1 MLFERPIR
9 EGDTIVLGEQ
19 CAQVKQIGMRATIIE
34 TFDKSEMVIPN
45 ADMIKNHVTNWTLSN
60 RQVRLSIPVGV
71 DYGSDVTLVGGT
83 LLACANDNSFV
94 MKSPVPEVLFLNLGE
109 SSLDFKLRVW
119 LPDAD
124 DFLTVKSQLYHEIL
138 KRFREKGIAIPFP
151 QRDLHLYGVG
161 RSGIESPKNLDKGL
175 SPEGDPV

>member
-1 MLFERPIR
+1 MLFERPTR

-19 CAQVKQIGMRATIIE
+19 WAQVKQIGMRATIIE

-45 ADMIKNHVTNWTLSN
+45 ADMINNHVTNWTLSN

-138 KRFREKGIAIPFP
+138 
-151 QRDLHLYGVG
+151 
-161 RSGIESPKNLDKGL
+161 
-175 SPEGDPV
+175 